1 MKVYLKRVLSIFLI
15 LIFIFTAFS
24 AVAVLPASADTVSD
38 AKEQLAANKKKEE
51 QLNQQIADA
60 KNDKNKQTELKNL
73 LDSKISN
80 YQSRID
86 ICNNLISSLKAE
98 VAKSEKKIEEA
109 NKEIY
114 DTKEQF
120 KKRLRSLYNSN
131 TNNSLQLI
139 MGAESFSDF
148 LIRLELTKCITAQDK
163 ALIESL
169 TASIATINKE
179 IEANKKR
186 QEEQNELM
194 AELKVA
200 KAGYDNDVADVNNV
214 IYELNK
220 DINSAEAQKKALQ
233 KQNEYL
239 NSLLYGGDVDAAFDG
254 TFTWP
259 VPGHY
264 YISSPWK
271 CSCSLHRGNHN
282 GIDIAGGN
290 IRGKPIVAA
299 ASGWVTK
306 FTNNCTHDYYKTYS
320 CGCGNGFGNHVRLS
334 HGRYNGDSYLTI
346 YGHMKSVVSGM
357 KLDKYYNRGQVIG
370 YVGTSGF
377 SAGNHLHFAVSVNS
391 SYQNPKNYLK

>member
-1 MKVYLKRVLSIFLI
+1 MKLNLRRFLSIFLI
-15 LIFIFTAFS
+15 LIVVFTTFS
-24 AVAVLPASADTVSD
+24 AVAVVPASADAVSD
-38 AKEQLAANKKKEE
+38 AKAQLEANKKRE
-51 QLNQQIADA
+51 QELNDQIAAA
-60 KNDKNKQTELKNL
+60 KKDKNKQTQLKNL
-73 LDSKISN
+73 LDEKIRN

-86 ICNNLISSLKAE
+86 ICNDLISSYKAE
-98 VAKSEKKIEEA
+98 IAKSEAKIEEA
-109 NKEIY
+109 NQEIY

-131 TNNSLQLI
+131 TNNSLQVI

-169 TASIATINKE
+169 TESIAVINKE

-186 QEEQNELM
+186 QEEQNELLR
-194 AELKVA
+194 ELKTA
-200 KAGYDNDVADVNNV
+200 KAGYDSDVAEVNGV
-214 IYELNK
+214 IKDINK
-220 DINSAEAQKKALQ
+220 DINSAESQIKALQ
-233 KQNEYL
+233 EQNEYL
-239 NSLLYGGDVDAAFDG
+239 NSLLYGGDVDAVFDG
-254 TFTWP
+254 KFTWP

-264 YISSPWK
+264 YISSPWN
-271 CSCSLHRGNHN
+271 CSCSIHKGNHK

-299 ASGWVTK
+299 ASGSVTK
-306 FTNNCTHDYYKTYS
+306 FTNDCTHDYYKTYS

-334 HGRYNGDSYLTI
+334 HGRYKGDSYLTI
-346 YGHMKSVVSGM
+346 YGHMMKVVSGM
-357 KLDKYYNRGQVIG
+357 KLNKYYTRGQVIG

-391 SYQNPKNYLK
+391 EYKNPSKYLK